1 MSYEPDPCPASSQLR
16 FCARRSV
23 SRALVLLVTL
33 GVCGSATVA
42 RAETETDA
50 EPDRAD
56 DSAAESE
63 AVSDP
68 ALPDTAACL
77 AAHVKAQALKKDTRF
92 KEAQEQLLICSTAS
106 CPGPVIED
114 CGEWIGELDRRTP
127 SLAFSVTLDGVES
140 QEARVTL
147 NGALITDREGITKV
161 DPGRHVVR
169 AELAPF
175 PPREQVVFARDGGGT
190 QVVDFEF
197 ETPKSASDA
206 TAADTSPPQATSRPT
221 PTIVYP
227 LLGLSAAG
235 FASFGVF
242 ALIGNQRKGE
252 LEKECEPSC
261 TDAQLQ
267 PMKNAYLI
275 GDISLA
281 VGAASL
287 LGAAIVYLARPEQ
300 ASEPGQDTALRVHPT
315 FDLENRGSFGV
326 VAVQAW

>member
-1 MSYEPDPCPASSQLR
+1 MRYQPDPYPASLETS
-16 FCARRSV
+16 FSARRRARWA
-23 SRALVLLVTL
+23 RALMAVVGLSGWV
-33 GVCGSATVA
+33 SAA
-42 RAETETDA
+42 SA
-50 EPDRAD
+50 EPAAD
-56 DSAAESE
+56 TAPESPDEAGADSE
-63 AVSDP
+63 AGLDP
-68 ALPDTAACL
+68 APPDTAACL

-114 CGEWIGELDRRTP
+114 CGEWIGELDRRMP

-147 NGALITDREGITKV
+147 NGEAITDREGITKV

-197 ETPKSASDA
+197 ETPKSTSGA
-206 TAADTSPPQATSRPT
+206 TATDTIPPKSASRPT

-261 TDAQLQ
+261 TDEQLQ

-287 LGAAIVYLARPEQ
+287 LTAAIVYLARPTE
-300 ASEPGQDTALRVHPT
+300 ASAPGQDTALQLHPVVG
-315 FDLENRGSFGV
+315 LENRDSFGV

>member
-1 MSYEPDPCPASSQLR
+1 MDPH
-16 FCARRSV
+16 
-23 SRALVLLVTL
+23 
-33 GVCGSATVA
+33 VA
-42 RAETETDA
+42 GA
-50 EPDRAD
+50 EPD
-56 DSAAESE
+56 SE
-63 AVSDP
+63 AVSEQ
-68 ALPDTAACL
+68 PDTAACL
-77 AAHVKAQALKKDTRF
+77 AAHVKAQALKKETRF

-147 NGALITDREGITKV
+147 NGDLITDREGITKV

-175 PPREQVVFARDGGGT
+175 PVREQVVFARDGGGT

-197 ETPKSASDA
+197 ETAKSAPGAPGMDSG
-206 TAADTSPPQATSRPT
+206 PPEPASRPT

-242 ALIGNQRKGE
+242 ALIGNQRKSE
-252 LEKECEPSC
+252 LERECEPACS
-261 TDAQLQ
+261 DEQLQ
-267 PMKNAYLI
+267 PMKNSYLI

-287 LGAAIVYLARPEQ
+287 LTATIVYLARPTD
-300 ASEPGQDTALRVHPT
+300 ATPGQDVALQLHPVVG
-315 FDLENRGSFGV
+315 LEDRGSFGV